1 MVCISRCI
9 QAAIAS
15 KFCEVFSFPT
25 MSLNFKIGDQ
35 NVTKEQKKQPTS
47 GCTVD
52 HCQIVFVLDATAIST
67 PVPTVPLNRHHA
79 RSLCAFTV
87 ATSTLLLSFAWHLH
101 IYKVEYIIHFVIVR
115 TRVLE
120 RYGLK
125 GVAILLALERGGYN
139 MNTLSI
145 HFLIAF
151 LHQTRGGT
159 QTKQHISNFQ
169 Q

>member
-9 QAAIAS
+9 QAAIVS
-15 KFCEVFSFPT
+15 KFCEVFSFPA

-35 NVTKEQKKQPTS
+35 NVTTEQKKQPTS
-47 GCTVD
+47 GCTFD
-52 HCQIVFVLDATAIST
+52 HSQIVFVLDATAISR
-67 PVPTVPLNRHHA
+67 PVPTVPLNCHHA
-79 RSLCAFTV
+79 RSLRAFTV
-87 ATSTLLLSFAWHLH
+87 ATIAHCCSPLHGIYTYTKWSILFILLLYRH
-101 IYKVEYIIHFVIVR
+101 
-115 TRVLE
+115 TVLE

-139 MNTLSI
+139 MNILSI

-159 QTKQHISNFQ
+159 QHISNFQ